1 MAAEMALAAP
11 LGTCN
16 CHKHRSEKE
25 EWGWGF
31 LVLRTKFK
39 RIDAIYA
46 VYQCEYDPEI
56 AHFFCNSLYQ
66 VSHNFRRT
74 KLGRPLKIA

>member
-56 AHFFCNSLYQ
+56 AYFFAILCIKSLI
-66 VSHNFRRT
+66 T
-74 KLGRPLKIA
+74 LDA